1 MIGFTAA
8 AAVVGIGS
16 MGYGLFQGSEGREQ
30 QEAGYRQMQQ
40 GAAIQAEAARQQAG
54 ISKEQAAS
62 SVEFAGKDR
71 DLNILAAQQSVDASN
86 ASTALS
92 KSSVQAQ
99 QEIEAQKRN
108 AMELD
113 ARRNQLEI
121 IRNQQRARA
130 LGLATATG
138 AGSSKGS
145 GLQGAYGQ
153 ASGQTTVNL
162 LGVQQNLEIGRNIFD
177 QNENISANNIAM
189 ADLQNQYAI
198 QQAANQT
205 TKSNLTFQYA
215 QINAGYQSRLADTQ
229 TLASQGAGQI
239 AMGQAQVGMGQA
251 TAAQG
256 QSFLNAGANIFS
268 MGSNFAKLG
277 GTDFGGLFGGSSTG
291 NIFGGPTRSTYN
303 IL

>member
-8 AAVVGIGS
+8 AIGLGVAS
-16 MGYGLFQGSEGREQ
+16 LGYGVYEGQQGKAQ
-30 QEAGYRQMQQ
+30 QQAGYQLQQQ

-62 SVEFAGKDR
+62 SVLYAGQER

-99 QEIEAQKRN
+99 QVIEAQKRN

-130 LGLATATG
+130 MGLTNATS

-153 ASGQTTVNL
+153 ASGQTGVNL
-162 LGVQQNLEIGRNIFD
+162 LGVQQNLQIGQNIFD
-177 QNENISANNIAM
+177 QNANISNNNIAM
-189 ADLQNQYAI
+189 ADLQNSYAI

-205 TKSNLTFQYA
+205 AKANLTYGLA
-215 QINAGYQSRLADTQ
+215 QTNAAYQTRLADTQ
-229 TLASQGAGQI
+229 TYASSGTGLVNQGAGL
-239 AMGQAQVGMGQA
+239 VGL
-251 TAAQG
+251 G
-256 QSFLNAGANIFS
+256 QSQAASGNSFMNAGMNLFS
-268 MGSNFAKLG
+268 MSQNFGKLQGSNV
-277 GTDFGGLFGGSSTG
+277 FGAAFGSSNSFNPFSYTG
-291 NIFGGPTRSTYN
+291 SYY
-303 IL
+303 